1 MADETEDLDFF
12 DSDIEE
18 YTKKYGTGTEDEA
31 DADFIDELFESS
43 DGSPVTD
50 WSMDDVHRLI
60 EEAGDIEDIEE
71 AGDDFD
77 FDKYEKYTEPEQ
89 PAFGKSE
96 KADEDDSAVFEEGAV
111 YFSEEYAKDLASK
124 KAEENKTPTVFE
136 DVSSFSEEE
145 DGESSAFVFEESG
158 EDDFFFED
166 EGEDLSAVE
175 GHVNQARPDGEFR
188 EIDESVDENGF
199 EQTEEDV
206 VYDGTFDRGDYLKI
220 KDIFKSSKILS
231 KRRAAR
237 AEVRETA
244 YESVKEQYG
253 EAIFDAKKRE
263 GDFNEILRRQK
274 SVEREEEKRKEEEEK
289 RKEAEKTRRF
299 DVDSENYVVTR
310 KPQEETLEI
319 QEDEDFDDTIF
330 ISDLAH
336 FEEVARDSKAAHTDD
351 FSGTK
356 IIGEET
362 AEKQQST
369 RDIFISPRT
378 YRQSDDQISF
388 EGFETE
394 EDGYEPERVS
404 EEDVQENLRRTR
416 EEKKSRFRMTNL
428 PDDYD
433 DTDPNYFSPEK
444 GRYDEEEYIVL
455 SDENNP
461 SSPMTAFR
469 KSFIQEKNKRFTEY
483 TSPNEK
489 PQIFKELA
497 DKRRRS
503 VFGLI
508 AMALLS
514 VVFLA
519 VNLVVNVFEALPVD
533 AAAATTASLSI
544 VVLLATF
551 VFGSSVT
558 QNGIEG
564 MRKKNFGF
572 DSAVTCLILA
582 GIVVSASMFFDLS
595 ELGETLPV
603 YTASETFLVILCC
616 FGRAVESARAT
627 NALKTATV
635 KRRDNLYTI
644 QSIDDERTA
653 QNIGRILAGE
663 NPDLKYSCKTAFPQ
677 GFVHNSF
684 SQNPADRQV
693 RVFFPIA
700 AALSLVIGII
710 TGIIYKD
717 IPMGAA
723 TFLAC
728 LLVSFPLPLMPALNI
743 SLYSLNRKLS
753 RKNACIVGYTSARN
767 IEKTNAV
774 VIDSTDLFDIEK
786 CNFHGMK
793 DYGTVRVDDIILY
806 AAAML
811 TNSKGPLSHV
821 FDKAILGD
829 KSELLPEVG
838 NLCYEER
845 LGLSGWINGEKVLI
859 GNRNLLINHNL
870 EAPPKGPE
878 IACLKEGKKIFYIAI
893 DGTVAAMLVVEYAKN
908 EEMKKH
914 LSRLDKHGIT
924 TVVTTNDCNIDEEF
938 LSMLFN
944 MPRESFK
951 VVGDYEGGLLDG
963 YINRERATAPA
974 KLIHD
979 GTSESFFETF
989 SSAIAYSSSIK
1000 ISLAVQTVMMFLAL
1014 IVTAIFAFSGKI
1026 SLISGGIIILIEI
1039 LSTLV
1044 MSLIAIIRNKF

>member
-1 MADETEDLDFF
+1 MADETEGLDFF

-18 YTKKYGTGTEDEA
+18 YTKKYGAGSSDSED
-31 DADFIDELFESS
+31 DSFIDGLFEDA

-60 EEAGDIEDIEE
+60 AQTEELEDVEE

-89 PAFGKSE
+89 PSFGESE
-96 KADEDDSAVFEEGAV
+96 EDEDSEAVFDESAV
-111 YFSEEYAKDLASK
+111 YFSKEYADGLAEKKEDEK
-124 KAEENKTPTVFE
+124 KAPVVFE
-136 DVSSFSEEE
+136 DVSSFSEDKEE
-145 DGESSAFVFEESG
+145 DDEEDS
-158 EDDFFFED
+158 FFFED
-166 EGEDLSAVE
+166 SSDDLSAVE
-175 GHVNQARPDGEFR
+175 GNVNRARADGEFR
-188 EIDESVDENGF
+188 EIDESLDENGF
-199 EQTEEDV
+199 ESSDGDV

-237 AEVRETA
+237 AEVRESA

-263 GDFNEILRRQK
+263 SDFNAILRRQK
-274 SVEREEEKRKEEEEK
+274 SAEREEERKKEEEK
-289 RKEAEKTRRF
+289 KKEAAERTRRF
-299 DVDSENYVVTR
+299 DVDSENYVTSK
-310 KPQEETLEI
+310 KPHEEPLAI
-319 QEDEDFDDTIF
+319 QEDEELDDTIF
-330 ISDLAH
+330 LSDLSH
-336 FEEVARDSKAAHTDD
+336 FEEVARDSKSRDGDD
-351 FSGTK
+351 LSGTQVFG
-356 IIGEET
+356 GESS
-362 AEKQQST
+362 EKSQNT
-369 RDIFISPRT
+369 RDIFISPRER
-378 YRQSDDQISF
+378 RQSDGQMAF
-388 EGFETE
+388 EGFETG
-394 EDGYEPERVS
+394 DDSLEPERVS
-404 EEDVQENLRRTR
+404 EDDVQESLRRTR

-444 GRYDEEEYIVL
+444 GKYDEEEYIVL

-461 SSPMTAFR
+461 SSPMTAFK
-469 KSFIQEKNKRFTEY
+469 KSFIQEKNKKPTEY
-483 TSPNEK
+483 TSSNEK
-489 PQIFKELA
+489 PQVFKELA

-508 AMALLS
+508 AMALLTL
-514 VVFLA
+514 VFLA
-519 VNLVVNVFEALPVD
+519 VTLVTNVFEALPVD
-533 AAAATTASLSI
+533 AAAATTAALSI
-544 VVLLATF
+544 AVLLATF

-558 QNGIEG
+558 QSGIESI
-564 MRKKNFGF
+564 RKKIFTF
-572 DSAVTCLILA
+572 DSAVTCLVLA
-582 GIVVSASMFFDLS
+582 GILASALTFFDLS
-595 ELGETLPV
+595 GMGETFSV
-603 YTASETFLVILCC
+603 YTAAITFTIIVCC

-635 KRRDNLYTI
+635 KRKDNLYTI

-663 NPDLKYSCKTAFPQ
+663 RPDLKYSCKTLFPL

-684 SQNPADRQV
+684 AQNPADRQA
-693 RVFFPIA
+693 RVFFPVSAGLA
-700 AALSLVIGII
+700 AIVGII
-710 TGIIYKD
+710 TGIVYKD
-717 IPMGAA
+717 VPMGAGA
-723 TFLAC
+723 FLAC
-728 LLVSFPLPLMPALNI
+728 LLVSFPLALMPGLNV
-743 SLYSLNRKLS
+743 SLYFLNRRLS
-753 RKNACIVGYTSARN
+753 KKNACIVGYTSVKN
-767 IEKTNAV
+767 VEKTTAL
-774 VIDSTDLFDIEK
+774 VIDSTDLFDVEK

-793 DYGTVRVDDIILY
+793 DYGTVRVDDVILY

-829 KSELLPEVG
+829 KGQLLPDVD

-859 GNRNLLINHNL
+859 GNRSLLINHNL

-878 IACLKEGKKIFYIAI
+878 VACLKDGKKIFYIAI

-908 EEMKKH
+908 EQMKKY

-924 TVVTTNDCNIDEEF
+924 TVVSTNDCNIDEEF

-963 YINRERATAPA
+963 CINSEKAAASA

-979 GTSESFFETF
+979 GSCQSFFETF
-989 SSAIAYSSSIK
+989 SSAIAFSSSIK
-1000 ISLAVQTVMMFLAL
+1000 ISLAVQTVMTFLAL
-1014 IVTAIFAFSGKI
+1014 IVTAVFAFSGTI
-1026 SLISGGIIILIEI
+1026 SLISAGIIILIEI
-1039 LSTLV
+1039 LSTAV
-1044 MSLIAIIRNKF
+1044 MSLIGIVRNKF